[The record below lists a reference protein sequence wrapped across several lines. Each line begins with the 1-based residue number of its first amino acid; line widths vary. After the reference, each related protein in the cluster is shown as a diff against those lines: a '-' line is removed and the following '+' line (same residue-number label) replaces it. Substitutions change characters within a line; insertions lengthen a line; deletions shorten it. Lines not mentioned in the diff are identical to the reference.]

1 MPNDR
6 EREPSNRPGSEP
18 LTPVP
23 LTPELADFLRTQSGI
38 TCLTQASDR
47 GTLYVVKAPE
57 REIASL
63 RGTFPI
69 RFRHE
74 LHDHPAAPVIRTV
87 ITLYDNPR
95 RPLALETF
103 TNVGDAAQRE
113 DYARLATQEE
123 LLMLFYDEQLRHRLS
138 KRIPHP
144 NRDAL
149 VAVLSRAHA
158 LAVTIPTDRFDF
170 DRAKAAVLAR
180 TRL

>member
-1 MPNDR
+1 MPF
-6 EREPSNRPGSEP
+6 EHEPRRRHPSEP
-18 LTPVP
+18 LTPIP
-23 LTPELADFLRTQSGI
+23 LPPELADFLRTQPGI

-47 GTLYVVKAPE
+47 GTLYVVKAPA

-63 RGTFPI
+63 RGTVPI

-74 LHDHPAAPVIRTV
+74 LHQHPAAPVIRTV
-87 ITLYDNPR
+87 ITLYDVPE

-103 TNVGDAAQRE
+103 TNVGDDSQRA
-113 DYARLATQEE
+113 DYAQLSTQEE

-144 NRDAL
+144 DREAL
-149 VAVLSRAHA
+149 LAVLTRAQELAAAIPAHA
-158 LAVTIPTDRFDF
+158 YDF
-170 DRAKAAVLAR
+170 DRAKAAVMER